1 MSDAVSPSTG
11 RAYGVARV
19 ATLWGVARATV
30 YRRRGDAPER
40 PRRRPGPSGPRP
52 DAELVTAI
60 RQLLAANEFHGEGYR
75 KIWARLRFAGI
86 RTSKRRVLRLTRE
99 HGLQAPHRVGRP
111 HGPRAHDG
119 TIRTERVDE
128 MWGTDMTTT
137 LTGDGNAAVFVLV
150 DHGSGECLG
159 LHAAARGTRIEAL
172 EPLRQASRH
181 SFGAFGAGVA
191 RGVRLRHDH
200 GSQFVADDFQ
210 HELDFL
216 GLESSPAFVR
226 EPEGQGCAE
235 RFIRVL
241 KENLLWVRRF
251 DTVEDLRRALHAFK
265 DAYNR
270 RWILQ
275 RHGYRTPA
283 QVRAD
288 QTAPPMAA

>member
-1 MSDAVSPSTG
+1 MSAVVSPSTG
-11 RAYGVARV
+11 RAYGIARV
-19 ATLWGVARATV
+19 ATLWGVPRATV
-30 YRRRGDAPER
+30 YRRRHDAPER

-60 RQLLAANEFHGEGYR
+60 RRLLADNDFHGEGYR

-119 TIRTERVDE
+119 TICTEHVDD
-128 MWGTDMTTT
+128 MWATDMTTT
-137 LTGDGNAAVFVLV
+137 LTGEGNAAVFVLV
-150 DHGSGECLG
+150 DHCSGECLG

-172 EPLRQASRH
+172 EPLRQATRH

-200 GSQFVADDFQ
+200 GSQFVSFDFQ

-226 EPEGQGCAE
+226 EPEGNGCAE

-241 KENLLWVRRF
+241 KENLLWVRHF

-265 DAYNR
+265 DQYNR
-270 RWILQ
+270 SWILQ

>member
-1 MSDAVSPSTG
+1 MSAVVSPSTG
-11 RAYGVARV
+11 RAYGIARV
-19 ATLWGVARATV
+19 AALWGVARATV

-60 RQLLAANEFHGEGYR
+60 RQLLAANDFHGEGYR

-99 HGLQAPHRVGRP
+99 HGLQAPHRVGQP

-128 MWGTDMTTT
+128 MWATDMTTT

-150 DHGSGECLG
+150 DHCSGECLG

-172 EPLRQASRH
+172 EPLRQATRH

-226 EPEGQGCAE
+226 EPEGNGCAE

-265 DAYNR
+265 DQYNR
-270 RWILQ
+270 SWILQ

>member
-1 MSDAVSPSTG
+1 MTVAVSPSTG
-11 RAYGVARV
+11 RAYGRARV
-19 ATLWGVARATV
+19 CHVWGVARATV
-30 YRRRGDAPER
+30 YRRRQPISER
-40 PRRRPGPSGPRP
+40 PRARPGPAGPMA
-52 DAELVTAI
+52 DAELVEAI
-60 RQLLAANEFHGEGYR
+60 RTLLAGSAFHGEGYR

-200 GSQFVADDFQ
+200 GSQFVSFDFQ

-226 EPEGQGCAE
+226 EPEGNGCAE

-251 DTVEDLRRALHAFK
+251 DTVEALRRALHAFK